1 MKRAVTLD
9 YASSYRPTSR
19 ARSSDSSGSRK
30 RRTRKVSKAVVKS
43 FRERVERVIRAKA
56 EPKYIDWGEYGGTV
70 AQLSGNVSGH
80 STVAFSQTG
89 GSWPDRGTSVNQR
102 IGNQISVTGLNLSL
116 AFGSQVDQHRKIQI
130 RVLLCCMHDTDVNA
144 NFSISEYLVKNQWIS
159 DANSGAAVY
168 DYTCMRQP
176 VFKETY
182 ETIAEKEVQLNPLDV
197 GNLSDHNTNVNW
209 YIPLGGTKF
218 EFNGTSG
225 DPSNKNYRL
234 VVLASIGNKNV
245 ATASTL
251 NSTYEDAVS
260 TGVYFD
266 ISSRL
271 YYKDL

>member
-1 MKRAVTLD
+1 MKRSVTID
-9 YASSYRPTSR
+9 AGSFQRTSR
-19 ARSSDSSGSRK
+19 ARGSDSGGTRK
-30 RRTRKVSKAVVKS
+30 RRRRKVSKVAVKS

-56 EPKYIDWGEYGGTV
+56 EPKYIDFGEYGNTV

-80 STVAFSQTG
+80 STIAFSQAAG
-89 GSWPDRGTSVNQR
+89 MWPDRGTSVNQR
-102 IGNQISVTGLNLSL
+102 IGNQISVTGLNLAL
-116 AFGSQVDQHRKIQI
+116 AFGSQSAQHRKMQI
-130 RVLLCCMHDTDVNA
+130 RVMLCCMHDTDVNS
-144 NFSISEYLVKNQWIS
+144 NFAISEYLVKNQWIS

-168 DYTCMRQP
+168 DYTCMRAP

-182 ETIAEKEVQLNPLDV
+182 ETIAEKEVQLNPMDI
-197 GNLSDHNTNVNW
+197 GNASDHNTNVNW
-209 YIPLGGTKF
+209 YIPLEGTKF

-234 VVLASIGNKNV
+234 VVVASIGNKSV
-245 ATASTL
+245 TTASTL

-266 ISSRL
+266 ISGRL